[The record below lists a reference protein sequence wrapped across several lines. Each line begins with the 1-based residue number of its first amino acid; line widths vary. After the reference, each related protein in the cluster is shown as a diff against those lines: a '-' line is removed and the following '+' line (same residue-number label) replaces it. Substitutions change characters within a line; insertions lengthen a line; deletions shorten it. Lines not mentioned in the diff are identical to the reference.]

1 MRDVNFS
8 DTTIS
13 LIMVSFFVILVI
25 NTCTSGTH
33 NCHPN
38 ATCYSLTGSAFRC
51 ICNEEMNYFGNGTY
65 CFGKYFVYHGVTVI
79 LIFFPIEYLATF

>member
-13 LIMVSFFVILVI
+13 LILVSFFVILVI
-25 NTCTSGTH
+25 NPCTSGTH
-33 NCHPN
+33 NCRPN

-65 CFGKYFVYHGVTVI
+65 CFGKYFVYHGVVSYSNI
-79 LIFFPIEYLATF
+79 DLFSH